1 MVDDHGEVVDIGVE
15 GNLEVKTPH
24 IFFGYRGMEDE
35 SKKEFTK
42 DGFFKTGWV
51 LICTYLK
58 VLCTEMRPYVVY
70 LGKSRSSEHYL
81 L

>member
-35 SKKEFTK
+35 SKKEFTTV
-42 DGFFKTGWV
+42 GFFHTG
-51 LICTYLK
+51 
-58 VLCTEMRPYVVY
+58 
-70 LGKSRSSEHYL
+70 
-81 L
+81 